1 MGHFIGWALLLHFVF
16 VETTLG
22 IIGLLGASAV
32 FFLNQTLGV
41 VFQAVAVAL
50 ALLFWLL
57 LGCCK
62 PGAWMRSCCFSGKSG
77 SIESM
82 IGKRILYAVASLLL
96 HLVTLVGW
104 IIFASDSA
112 DPADITP
119 TTNVGDYIVRS
130 NLHVLQTIVWI
141 AMFGILVFD
150 MRRTKS
156 ASAAQLAAQG
166 EVETD
171 L

>member
-1 MGHFIGWALLLHFVF
+1 
-16 VETTLG
+16 
-22 IIGLLGASAV
+22 LLGATAV

-41 VFQAVAVAL
+41 VFQALAVAL
-50 ALLFWLL
+50 ALLFWIL

-62 PGAWMRSCCFSGKSG
+62 PGAWVRSCCFDSKS
-77 SIESM
+77 SSSVESM

-96 HLVTLVGW
+96 HLVSLVGW

-112 DPADITP
+112 APADITP

-130 NLHVLQTIVWI
+130 NLHVLQTIVLI

-150 MRRTKS
+150 MRNSKKVQQVQP
-156 ASAAQLAAQG
+156 A
-166 EVETD
+166 TD
-171 L
+171 F